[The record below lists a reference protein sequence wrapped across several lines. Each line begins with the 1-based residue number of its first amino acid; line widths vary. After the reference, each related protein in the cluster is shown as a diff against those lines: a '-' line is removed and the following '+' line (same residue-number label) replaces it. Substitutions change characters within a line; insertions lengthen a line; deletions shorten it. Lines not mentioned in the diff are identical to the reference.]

1 LIDKIKNTLSS
12 FKNVFP
18 RESVSEELED
28 DFVELTPTKGELGG
42 AKLVVK
48 YFTLTDFAEVKD
60 ILDSLRDGYTIAFI
74 KIRPLRERNLNELKR
89 AIDKIKKTCFALEG
103 EVVGLEED
111 WVVAVPPYVK
121 VYRGSLNEEQSSF

>member
-1 LIDKIKNTLSS
+1 MIDKIKNTFSS
-12 FKNVFP
+12 FKSAFP
-18 RESVSEELED
+18 KESDDELKE
-28 DFVELTPTKGELGG
+28 DFVELTAKTSDLGG

-48 YFTLTDFAEVKD
+48 YFTLSDFAEVRE

-74 KIRPLRERNLNELKR
+74 KIRPLKERNLNELRR

-111 WVVAVPPYVK
+111 WIVAVPPYVK
-121 VYRGSLNEEQSSF
+121 VHRGSLNEETSF